1 MSLKTIPGRSRF
13 GPLLTTLALTFAAL
27 CVVAAAPAPPPSPKA
42 PEALDLPRGLLV
54 ARVPCVGHPEQAY
67 ALYLPK
73 GYTPERRWPILY
85 AFDASSQ
92 GRTVAELFQS
102 AAETYGWIVVS
113 SWNTASDGPMEPNF
127 KAMSALWA
135 DTHARFAI
143 DESRVYAA
151 GFSGTVRFSCILAL
165 TAPGTITG
173 IIGAGAGFPF
183 GTPPKKGN
191 PFVFFG
197 TVGDRDFNY
206 YEMNDLDAS
215 LTAVAVPHRIEH
227 FAGTHDWPP
236 SELATQAVAWMEMA
250 AMKAGKRPKD
260 AAIVEAQWSADRAR
274 AQGRAVSHPAEA
286 LHTWK
291 AMAADYAGLRDV
303 AEAEREASVL
313 AASPAC
319 QKELHDRQERDLRD
333 KKILADGPGILARGN
348 PGNEPVTVSQ
358 IAAQLKIPELK
369 ARAASAD
376 AEESLAAKR
385 ILNTYLGQTRFYLPQ
400 MYRERKEYDRA
411 IFVLSVGA
419 EILPDDPWTWVEI
432 ARFYALKGK
441 PGHKKALEALQKAA
455 DKGLADAKILTAGE
469 DFAALRQEEEFRQV
483 LARVEKRK

>member
-1 MSLKTIPGRSRF
+1 MSLKTTPGRARSSF
-13 GPLLTTLALTFAAL
+13 LIALALTLAAPG
-27 CVVAAAPAPPPSPKA
+27 VTVAAPSPKV
-42 PEALDLPRGLLV
+42 PPQALDLPRGVLV
-54 ARVPCVGHPEQAY
+54 PRVPCAGHPEQAY

-73 GYTPERRWPILY
+73 AYSPERNWPILY

-127 KAMSALWA
+127 NAMSALWA
-135 DTHARFAI
+135 DTQRRFAI

-151 GFSGTVRFSCILAL
+151 GFSGTVRFACILAL
-165 TAPGTITG
+165 AAPGTISG

-236 SELATQAVAWMEMA
+236 APLATQAVAWMEMQ

-260 AAIVEAQWSADRAR
+260 AALVEAQWSADRER
-274 AQGRAVSHPAEA
+274 AQAQAASHPADA
-286 LHTWK
+286 LRTWK

-303 AEAEREASVL
+303 AEAEREAAAL

-319 QKELHDRQERDLRD
+319 QKELREREDRDRRD
-333 KKILADGPGILARGN
+333 KKILADGPAILARGK
-348 PGNEPVTVSQ
+348 PGDEPVTVAQ

-376 AEESLAAKR
+376 VEESLAAKR

-419 EILPDDPWTWVEI
+419 EIVPDDPWTWVEI
-432 ARFYALKGK
+432 ARFNALKGK
-441 PGHKKALEALQKAA
+441 AGHKKALEALHKAA
-455 DKGLADAKILTAGE
+455 DKGLADARIVTEGE
-469 DFAALRQEEEFRQV
+469 DFAALLQDEEFRQI
-483 LARVEKRK
+483 LAQVEKRH